1 MSKPASTPRPPAD
14 VGRYVSDAWRERYFA
29 ACDALYALG
38 APASWEG
45 DVETSSGTTHVY
57 RYDPP
62 AAPDGAPRGAAGPAA
77 PGRIPVVLVHGAGS
91 CSAMWYPNTGD
102 LSAERT
108 VYAIDT
114 PGDPGRSV
122 QRAPIHEPERAARW
136 LDETLAGLGLD
147 RVHLVGTSYGG
158 WLALNQAHRAPDRLA
173 SVTLLDPG
181 GLEKVGLRFF
191 AWIFVSLFATFAPK
205 ALRPRLASWLEQPVL
220 VVPELR
226 TMIRTGVRAYRIR
239 RPAPKPLTD
248 AELATVRTPLYLLL
262 GRRSLL
268 VHPDRQVERVPR
280 LVPGARAEI
289 IADTGHGPQIDHAAA
304 TDRAML
310 DFMADT
316 ERGHVTARTP
326 QVPS

>member
-1 MSKPASTPRPPAD
+1 MPEPTTARSQPD
-14 VGRYVSDAWRERYFA
+14 VGRFVGDAWRARYFA
-29 ACDALYALG
+29 ACDAVYALG

-45 DVETSSGTTHVY
+45 DVETSFGTTHVY
-57 RYDPP
+57 RYDPEDP
-62 AAPDGAPRGAAGPAA
+62 AARERTPL
-77 PGRIPVVLVHGAGS
+77 VLVHGAGS
-91 CSAMWYPNTGD
+91 CSAMWYPNTPA
-102 LSAERT
+102 LSAERP

-122 QRAPIHEPERAARW
+122 HRAPIHEPERAAQW

-147 RVHLVGTSYGG
+147 RVHLLGSSYGG
-158 WLALNQAHRAPDRLA
+158 WLVLNQAYRAPERLA

-191 AWIFVSLFATFAPK
+191 VWIFASLFATFAPK

-239 RPAPKPLTD
+239 RPVPQPLTD
-248 AELATVRTPLYLLL
+248 AELGAVRTPLYLLL

-280 LVPGARAEI
+280 LIPGARAEI
-289 IADTGHGPQIDHAAA
+289 ISRTGHGPQIDHAEL
-304 TDRAML
+304 TNRKML
-310 DFMADT
+310 DFMNAAELGLPT
-316 ERGHVTARTP
+316 SR
-326 QVPS
+326 